1 MLDNSIVSSS
11 LLMSTTSQ
19 NYDTESLLS
28 LKNKIDS
35 MRGATKK
42 VKTTKELLAELQN
55 RKIPSGT
62 EIHETHTQP
71 SSPASKKGFSAASF
85 EVNHQTSLVPSPSTL
100 SGKFSTLIL
109 LYS

>member
-1 MLDNSIVSSS
+1 
-11 LLMSTTSQ
+11 MSTSSQ

-62 EIHETHTQP
+62 EIHDTQP
-71 SSPASKKGFSAASF
+71 SSPISTKGHNAASF
-85 EVNHQTSLVPSPSTL
+85 ETNLHHQTSLVPSPSTFSGNLTCL
-100 SGKFSTLIL
+100 SWYFRRDLNSFISDIK
-109 LYS
+109 